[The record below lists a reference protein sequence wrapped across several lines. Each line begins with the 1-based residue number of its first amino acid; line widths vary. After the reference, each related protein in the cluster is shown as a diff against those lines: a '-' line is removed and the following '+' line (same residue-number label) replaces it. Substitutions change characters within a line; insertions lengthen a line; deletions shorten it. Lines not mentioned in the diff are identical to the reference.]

1 MQVTFPSYY
10 KAFSCI
16 ADDCPDTCCAGWQ
29 IMIDDRSL
37 KKYRRFQGTFRNRLH
52 NDIDWEEHAFRQY
65 GHRCAFLNEENL
77 CDMYIEA
84 GSGMLCDT
92 CRRYP
97 RHIEEFEGMREIS
110 LSLSCPEAAR
120 IILSQTDPVAF
131 RTFEKET
138 DEETYDDFDYF
149 LFSALMDTR
158 DYLLAVLQ
166 DQSVPVR
173 DRVAKL
179 LVCTHDFQLAV
190 AKQEL
195 FSWET
200 IRARHER
207 SGFSSAFLED
217 LRSLFSGCGPDGSDE
232 ADLEDSRTET
242 GSALP
247 KLDGISQ
254 ADAYRSVSCL
264 SGGNLVPEVAACV
277 SGDFPGM
284 AGAERTADGVLA
296 VHVFLRGSVR

>member
-1 MQVTFPSYY
+1 
-10 KAFSCI
+10 
-16 ADDCPDTCCAGWQ
+16 
-29 IMIDDRSL
+29 
-37 KKYRRFQGTFRNRLH
+37 
-52 NDIDWEEHAFRQY
+52 
-65 GHRCAFLNEENL
+65 
-77 CDMYIEA
+77 
-84 GSGMLCDT
+84 MLCDT

-138 DEETYDDFDYF
+138 AEETYDDFDYF

-166 DQSVPVR
+166 DRSVPVR

-207 SGFSSAFLED
+207 SGFSSAFLEKIFDRCFLDVDRTD
-217 LRSLFSGCGPDGSDE
+217 LMKQIWKTVVPK
-232 ADLEDSRTET
+232 LEVLSPSWTGFLRPRT
-242 GSALP
+242 GSCCLRFRRLSRNGRCRKNSCWCTGCTRIFAGRCTMNGSLPRERWRCSALF
-247 KLDGISQ
+247 LSRNWYLG
-254 ADAYRSVSCL
+254 CL
-264 SGGNLVPEVAACV
+264 WKDKKRWHSKIWSLSATGSPGNWNI
-277 SGDFPGM
+277 
-284 AGAERTADGVLA
+284 RI
-296 VHVFLRGSVR
+296 RI